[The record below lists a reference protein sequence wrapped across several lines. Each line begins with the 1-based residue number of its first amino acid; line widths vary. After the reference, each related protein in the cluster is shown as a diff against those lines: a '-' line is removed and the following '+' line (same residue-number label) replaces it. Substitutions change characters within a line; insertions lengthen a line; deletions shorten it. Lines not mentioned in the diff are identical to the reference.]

1 MAWRDGYKMKNIN
14 LKPRISEKAY
24 GLSQTSNTYVFDVP
38 LSTNKQTISEIV
50 TEQFEVGVMSVRT
63 TNIKGKSK
71 TTYLNKRGKHVKGSR
86 SDFKK
91 AYVTLIKGASL
102 PIFAAE
108 EEAED
113 KAKKAEKKTK
123 TKRFGR
129 AKKDTE

>member
-1 MAWRDGYKMKNIN
+1 MKNIN

-38 LSTNKQTISEIV
+38 ISANKQTVGEMV
-50 TEQFEVGVMSVRT
+50 TKQYEVGVMSVRT
-63 TNIKGKSK
+63 TNVKGKTK

-108 EEAED
+108 QEAED
-113 KAKKAEKKTK
+113 KAKKTAEKSENKTK
-123 TKRFGR
+123 AKLFSK
-129 AKKDTE
+129 AKKDTQ